1 MDSAV
6 SAEAEWLEVAARF
19 YDLDL
24 RDHDEDLAFWAN
36 LARHCAGP
44 VLEVGCGTGRVTAA
58 LADTGLPLTAIDV
71 SPAMIARARTRTAGA
86 DAPPRILQADVRR
99 MELGEAFDLIVVPLA
114 GFCHLLTAG
123 DQLAALRAMRKHL
136 SPGGVLALDLPVLEP
151 VQWRVASP
159 DLVREWR
166 RKDEQGRWVT
176 KHTSAQPD
184 RARQVQSITYEYRVE
199 GEATP
204 IRFSFELRYV
214 FPAEVEHLLAR
225 ADLRLERVYGDYDL
239 APFDA
244 DSSRMLV
251 LAREETVDSRP
262 DVSI

>member
-1 MDSAV
+1 M
-6 SAEAEWLEVAARF
+6 
-19 YDLDL
+19 
-24 RDHDEDLAFWAN
+24 
-36 LARHCAGP
+36 
-44 VLEVGCGTGRVTAA
+44 
-58 LADTGLPLTAIDV
+58 
-71 SPAMIARARTRTAGA
+71 
-86 DAPPRILQADVRR
+86 
-99 MELGEAFDLIVVPLA
+99 
-114 GFCHLLTAG
+114 
-123 DQLAALRAMRKHL
+123 
-136 SPGGVLALDLPVLEP
+136 
-151 VQWRVASP
+151 
-159 DLVREWR
+159 
-166 RKDEQGRWVT
+166 T

-204 IRFSFELRYV
+204 IRFSFELLYV
-214 FPAEVEHLLAR
+214 LPDEVEHLLAR